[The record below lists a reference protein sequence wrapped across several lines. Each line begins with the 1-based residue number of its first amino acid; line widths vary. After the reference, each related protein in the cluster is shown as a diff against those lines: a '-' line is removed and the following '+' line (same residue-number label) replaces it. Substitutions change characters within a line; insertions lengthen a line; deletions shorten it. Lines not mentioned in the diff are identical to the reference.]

1 MRGRQRTRS
10 SRYRVTGISIAFL
23 RPLRHG
29 RPMLLVPLTSPRW
42 SRASFV
48 ACGRFGDPLD
58 VLLDGQ
64 RLVRQY
70 RGALRAVDHE
80 QVRVA
85 SAFLDRAVA
94 LLVLD
99 EADRLTLPVC

>member
-1 MRGRQRTRS
+1 
-10 SRYRVTGISIAFL
+10 
-23 RPLRHG
+23 
-29 RPMLLVPLTSPRW
+29 MLLVPLTSPRW